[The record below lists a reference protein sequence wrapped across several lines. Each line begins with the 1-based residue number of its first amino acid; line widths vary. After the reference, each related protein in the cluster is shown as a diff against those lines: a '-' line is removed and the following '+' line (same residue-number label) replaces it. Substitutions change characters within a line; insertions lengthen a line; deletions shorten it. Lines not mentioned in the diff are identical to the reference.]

1 MRTRGQA
8 YWDWADP
15 SLHHRCHDEILDD
28 GTQIDVQVRLSRTGN
43 TQMFIGVYAQSGTAL
58 YEQAFDSRPGESMT
72 RALAWGVGRA
82 RGFACE
88 PSSTKSTSA
97 LASGR

>member
-15 SLHHRCHDEILDD
+15 SLHHRIHDEILDD
-28 GTQIDVQVRLSRTGN
+28 GTQIDVQVRLSRTGT
-43 TQMFIGVYAQSGTAL
+43 TQMFIGVYAPSGVVL
-58 YEQAFDSRPGESMT
+58 LEEAFDSRPGESMT
-72 RALAWGVGRA
+72 RALGWGVGRA
-82 RGFACE
+82 RRFACE
-88 PSSTKSTSA
+88 PSSTKAKPA